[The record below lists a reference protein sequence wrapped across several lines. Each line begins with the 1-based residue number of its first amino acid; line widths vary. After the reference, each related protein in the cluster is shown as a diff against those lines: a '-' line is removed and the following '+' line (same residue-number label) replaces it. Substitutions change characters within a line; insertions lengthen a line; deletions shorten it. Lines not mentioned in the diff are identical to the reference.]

1 MVFFGID
8 PLSCNTSVYFT
19 WFFFSKSFTGLN
31 RDTWHSVVVRIDVH
45 GAKLLAKVDNES
57 AEISLQGLDK
67 ASNYGISMDLMSV
80 VLIGG
85 EYPQDFVG

>member
-1 MVFFGID
+1 M
-8 PLSCNTSVYFT
+8 
-19 WFFFSKSFTGLN
+19 
-31 RDTWHSVVVRIDVH
+31 RIDVH